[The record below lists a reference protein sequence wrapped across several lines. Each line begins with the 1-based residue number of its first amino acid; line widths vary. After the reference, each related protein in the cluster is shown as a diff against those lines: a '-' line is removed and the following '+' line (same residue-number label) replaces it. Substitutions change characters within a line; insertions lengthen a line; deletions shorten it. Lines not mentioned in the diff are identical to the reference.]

1 MRFGPWRLTD
11 FLPANGSCSITCKS
25 SSTFF
30 IETNAPFTAWK
41 TFGATRRGS
50 IGKSQQRRV
59 DVDMKALVPSA
70 CLFTWGAAGALP
82 RGTPPYY
89 FGDGDGAGLG
99 PASAGL
105 TPSNSTSKIK
115 VELGAMSGPR
125 ARSPYARFGGTKN

>member
-41 TFGATRRGS
+41 IFGGMRRGS

-70 CLFTWGAAGALP
+70 CLFTWGARREERRYIILAM
-82 RGTPPYY
+82 GTAP
-89 FGDGDGAGLG
+89 DLGLLQR
-99 PASAGL
+99 AYRRV
-105 TPSNSTSKIK
+105 TPHQKSK
-115 VELGAMSGPR
+115 
-125 ARSPYARFGGTKN
+125 